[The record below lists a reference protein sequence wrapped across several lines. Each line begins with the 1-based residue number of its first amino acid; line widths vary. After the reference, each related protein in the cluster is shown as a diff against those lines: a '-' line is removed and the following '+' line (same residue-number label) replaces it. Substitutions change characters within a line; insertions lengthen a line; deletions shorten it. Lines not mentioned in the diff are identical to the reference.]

1 MSALLRGLAALLL
14 VLLALA
20 AAGWFAARPWLAP
33 PSAAPEHVAG
43 TWSRVEAW
51 AAETRQANAPIDG
64 LYAALGPLGRAEARD
79 EAWEPTRPPEP
90 ASDPATQQA
99 LAALA
104 EWGRSGGLG
113 DELCIVDPA
122 DLSAGPPRTVE
133 MFRLA
138 RLAFQHGRDDGDP
151 AFAAALR
158 LGAYLRSRGPLLAG
172 AVGFA
177 IARDALQ
184 VAEARNLPAGPAFMA
199 FAPRREEVLPILARE
214 AVCSLRLAE
223 AALRS
228 GASGSHEPRRSRRR
242 RPLVD
247 RMGRP
252 RARAGDGALVP
263 RRAGRRGRGRR
274 RRPHRRGRD
283 PDSPGRAR
291 CPSGQPAGALAGGQR
306 RHGCGRHASH
316 PRRLRRA
323 PRPAALSCPRGHAF
337 GEMRDRACLPEH
349 ALEDMSHASPP
360 ARSLGRGHPRRARGG
375 RGARRDARPPQPR
388 GRTATNSGPSSVS
401 RAWARKPASS
411 SMPSHSPRL
420 NSP

>member
-1 MSALLRGLAALLL
+1 MTPGGARGSSGRVRAAPGLAALLL

-33 PSAAPEHVAG
+33 PAASPEHVAG

-64 LYAALGPLGRAEARD
+64 LHAALEPLRRAGARD

-138 RLAFQHGRDDGDP
+138 RLAFRHGRDDGDP

-199 FAPRREEVLPILARE
+199 FAR
-214 AVCSLRLAE
+214 
-223 AALRS
+223 AA
-228 GASGSHEPRRSRRR
+228 RRSCRSSRARRCARCAWPRPPCAAARADRRSSPIPASSPAGRPHGSAPSASWRWRAGTSASASPRPRPPATTSPQWPRR
-242 RPLVD
+242 RP
-247 RMGRP
+247 
-252 RARAGDGALVP
+252 
-263 RRAGRRGRGRR
+263 
-274 RRPHRRGRD
+274 
-283 PDSPGRAR
+283 SPTS
-291 CPSGQPAGALAGGQR
+291 PTL
-306 RHGCGRHASH
+306 
-316 PRRLRRA
+316 
-323 PRPAALSCPRGHAF
+323 
-337 GEMRDRACLPEH
+337 CLPACWC
-349 ALEDMSHASPP
+349 AL
-360 ARSLGRGHPRRARGG
+360 
-375 RGARRDARPPQPR
+375 
-388 GRTATNSGPSSVS
+388 
-401 RAWARKPASS
+401 
-411 SMPSHSPRL
+411 
-420 NSP
+420 

>member
-1 MSALLRGLAALLL
+1 MSVLLRGLAALLL

-33 PSAAPEHVAG
+33 PSAPPEQVAG

-51 AAETRQANAPIDG
+51 AAETRQPNAPIDE
-64 LYAALGPLGRAEARD
+64 LHAALGPLRRAGARD

-90 ASDPATQQA
+90 AGDPATQQA

-104 EWGRSGGLG
+104 EWGQSGGLG

-138 RLAFQHGRDDGDP
+138 RLAFQYGRDDGDP

-228 GASGSHEPRRSRRR
+228 GASGSQELADPG
-242 RPLVD
+242 VV
-247 RMGRP
+247 
-252 RARAGDGALVP
+252 ARWSTAWVGPERELAMARWYLGERVAAAAAAGDDLTAVAATQTLPDEPDAL
-263 RRAGRRGRGRR
+263 
-274 RRPHRRGRD
+274 
-283 PDSPGRAR
+283 
-291 CPSGQPAGALAGGQR
+291 PASL
-306 RHGCGRHASH
+306 
-316 PRRLRRA
+316 LV
-323 PRPAALSCPRGHAF
+323 
-337 GEMRDRACLPEH
+337 
-349 ALEDMSHASPP
+349 
-360 ARSLGRGHPRRARGG
+360 RSLAANGATVVADMQATLAAWTARLG
-375 RGARRDARPPQPR
+375 PPP
-388 GRTATNSGPSSVS
+388 
-401 RAWARKPASS
+401 
-411 SMPSHSPRL
+411 
-420 NSP
+420 

>member
-1 MSALLRGLAALLL
+1 MSVLLRGLVALLL

-33 PSAAPEHVAG
+33 PAAAPEHVAG
-43 TWSRVEAW
+43 TWRRVEAW
-51 AAETRQANAPIDG
+51 AAETRQPSAPIDG
-64 LYAALGPLGRAEARD
+64 LHAALEPLRRAGARD

-90 ASDPATQQA
+90 ASDPAAQQA

-113 DELCIVDPA
+113 DDLCIVDPA

-138 RLAFQHGRDDGDP
+138 RLALRHGRDDGDP

-158 LGAYLRSRGPLLAG
+158 LGAYLRGRGPLLAG

-223 AALRS
+223 AALGS
-228 GASGSHEPRRSRRR
+228 GASGSQAR
-242 RPLVD
+242 VD
-247 RMGRP
+247 PGVV
-252 RARAGDGALVP
+252 ARWSTAWVGPERELAMARWYLGERVAAAAAAGDDLTAVAATQTLPDEPDAL
-263 RRAGRRGRGRR
+263 
-274 RRPHRRGRD
+274 
-283 PDSPGRAR
+283 
-291 CPSGQPAGALAGGQR
+291 PASL
-306 RHGCGRHASH
+306 
-316 PRRLRRA
+316 LV
-323 PRPAALSCPRGHAF
+323 
-337 GEMRDRACLPEH
+337 
-349 ALEDMSHASPP
+349 
-360 ARSLGRGHPRRARGG
+360 RSLASN
-375 RGARRDARPPQPR
+375 GA
-388 GRTATNSGPSSVS
+388 ATVVADMQATLA
-401 RAWARKPASS
+401 AWAA
-411 SMPSHSPRL
+411 RL
-420 NSP
+420 GPPP